1 MNSLVLGGD
10 EGRGY
15 RRYFSGS
22 RKQALIRESPNE
34 ETPKTPHR
42 QEEGGEPG
50 EPKHPSS
57 RRKRKQKRCGPR
69 LSRAGSGEYR
79 SITRGLLQRSLV
91 PGRLYLPDV
100 RVMP

>member
-15 RRYFSGS
+15 RRYVLGS

-42 QEEGGEPG
+42 
-50 EPKHPSS
+50 
-57 RRKRKQKRCGPR
+57 
-69 LSRAGSGEYR
+69 
-79 SITRGLLQRSLV
+79 
-91 PGRLYLPDV
+91 
-100 RVMP
+100 